1 MKITGRHMDVTP
13 ALKRYIRARFERL
26 ERYDV
31 SPDRLE
37 IVLSVTKLQHTA
49 EVVCSIRGKR
59 FQAKTSTREMYA
71 TVDQL
76 VELLLRQLLVALDEH
91 FFRARI
97 NNVVCGNIP
106 NHLFNRNGDLLY
118 PRSFHLF
125 EQSAGKFAPFFNNK
139 VIRYRMTH
147 IFTCPDAYQLFRLE
161 YFGNRSSPLE

>member
-31 SPDRLE
+31 SLDRFE

-49 EVVCSIRGKR
+49 EVVCSIKGKR

-76 VELLLRQLLVALDEH
+76 ADRLDGQIRKYKERRVEHKGRTKTQLPASPAASEDEELRIVRPKIAVLSRNEARNRLDPDPG
-91 FFRARI
+91 AM
-97 NNVVCGNIP
+97 V
-106 NHLFNRNGDLLY
+106 L
-118 PRSFHLF
+118 
-125 EQSAGKFAPFFNNK
+125 
-139 VIRYRMTH
+139 
-147 IFTCPDAYQLFRLE
+147 FTCADSGKLQILR
-161 YFGNRSSPLE
+161 RSESGHVVLIDP

>member
-31 SPDRLE
+31 SLDRLE

-49 EVVCSIRGKR
+49 EVVCSIRGRR

-76 VELLLRQLLVALDEH
+76 ADRLDGQIRKDKERRTEHKGPRKRAVSVEPQPPDSEEVKIIRPKIAVLSRSEARNRLD
-91 FFRARI
+91 
-97 NNVVCGNIP
+97 
-106 NHLFNRNGDLLY
+106 
-118 PRSFHLF
+118 
-125 EQSAGKFAPFFNNK
+125 AGPGAM
-139 VIRYRMTH
+139 VL
-147 IFTCPDAYQLFRLE
+147 FTCADSGKLQILR
-161 YFGNRSSPLE
+161 RSESGHVVLIDP

>member
-31 SPDRLE
+31 SLDRLE

-49 EVVCSIRGKR
+49 EVVCSIKGKR

-76 VELLLRQLLVALDEH
+76 ADRLDGQIRKYKERRVEHKGRTKTQLPASPSASEDEELRIVRPKIAVLSRNEARNRLDPDPG
-91 FFRARI
+91 AM
-97 NNVVCGNIP
+97 V
-106 NHLFNRNGDLLY
+106 L
-118 PRSFHLF
+118 
-125 EQSAGKFAPFFNNK
+125 
-139 VIRYRMTH
+139 
-147 IFTCPDAYQLFRLE
+147 FTCADSGKLQILR
-161 YFGNRSSPLE
+161 RSESGHVVLIDP

>member
-13 ALKRYIRARFERL
+13 ALKRYIRSRFERL

-59 FQAKTSTREMYA
+59 FQAKTSTREMYV

-76 VELLLRQLLVALDEH
+76 VDRLDGQIRKYKERRAEHKGRQKRPLPAQPQTTTDSEELRIVRPKIAVLSRSEARNRLD
-91 FFRARI
+91 
-97 NNVVCGNIP
+97 
-106 NHLFNRNGDLLY
+106 
-118 PRSFHLF
+118 
-125 EQSAGKFAPFFNNK
+125 AGPGAM
-139 VIRYRMTH
+139 VL
-147 IFTCPDAYQLFRLE
+147 FTCADSGKLQILR
-161 YFGNRSSPLE
+161 RSETGHVVLIDP

>member
-13 ALKRYIRARFERL
+13 ALKRYIRSRFERL

-31 SPDRLE
+31 SLDRLE

-76 VELLLRQLLVALDEH
+76 LDRLDGQIRKYKERLTEHKGRQKRPLPAPPSADDGELKIVRPKIAVLSRSDARNRLDPGPG
-91 FFRARI
+91 AM
-97 NNVVCGNIP
+97 V
-106 NHLFNRNGDLLY
+106 L
-118 PRSFHLF
+118 
-125 EQSAGKFAPFFNNK
+125 
-139 VIRYRMTH
+139 
-147 IFTCPDAYQLFRLE
+147 FTCADSGKLQILR
-161 YFGNRSSPLE
+161 RSETGHIVLIDP

>member
-31 SPDRLE
+31 SLDRLE

-49 EVVCSIRGKR
+49 EVVCSIKGKR

-76 VELLLRQLLVALDEH
+76 ADRLDGQIRKYKERRVEHKGRTKTQLPASPPASEDEELRIVRPKIAVLSRNEARNRLDPDPG
-91 FFRARI
+91 AM
-97 NNVVCGNIP
+97 V
-106 NHLFNRNGDLLY
+106 L
-118 PRSFHLF
+118 
-125 EQSAGKFAPFFNNK
+125 
-139 VIRYRMTH
+139 
-147 IFTCPDAYQLFRLE
+147 FTCANSGKLQILR
-161 YFGNRSSPLE
+161 RSESGHVVLIDP

>member
-31 SPDRLE
+31 SLDRLE

-49 EVVCSIRGKR
+49 EVVCSIRGRR

-76 VELLLRQLLVALDEH
+76 ADRLDGQIRKDKERRTEH
-91 FFRARI
+91 KGRTKRPLPAAPSAPADGEDFKIVRPKIAVLSRSEAR
-97 NNVVCGNIP
+97 
-106 NHLFNRNGDLLY
+106 NRL
-118 PRSFHLF
+118 
-125 EQSAGKFAPFFNNK
+125 EAGPGAM
-139 VIRYRMTH
+139 VL
-147 IFTCPDAYQLFRLE
+147 FTCADSGKLQILR
-161 YFGNRSSPLE
+161 RSESGHVVLIDP